1 MDTKVLRKLVDYV
14 KSKISPVIVV
24 LSTLENEKIHLI
36 VGVSK
41 DLSKKYR
48 ASSIVSEIAPHIEG
62 KGGGRDDLAQAG
74 GTKTEG
80 INEIIENFETILKK
94 LYWS

>member
-1 MDTKVLRKLVDYV
+1 
-14 KSKISPVIVV
+14 VV

-48 ASSIVSEIAPHIEG
+48 ASSIVSEIAPKIDG

-80 INEIIENFETILKK
+80 LNEIIENFETILKK